1 MCQHYYLNYY
11 FSMKKSIIR
20 ISLQSTTII
29 IISSLFAVGSFAD
42 TTSTGTTSTGVNC
55 STASG
60 VKAELAVI
68 QQAFLVEMTRL
79 INDKWT
85 AYTRAMSLSGSQRSD
100 AIKAAN
106 EKYRIWV
113 QNAIK
118 IRETT
123 KQKNKS
129 HYYEKK
135 LICKGIKK
143 TDQRERKIEKH
154 NENKI
159 EKKEMKPQIK
169 ELKKDLK
176 KYNKKYRSN
185 KRDQK

>member
-1 MCQHYYLNYY
+1 
-11 FSMKKSIIR
+11 
-20 ISLQSTTII
+20 
-29 IISSLFAVGSFAD
+29 
-42 TTSTGTTSTGVNC
+42 
-55 STASG
+55 
-60 VKAELAVI
+60 
-68 QQAFLVEMTRL
+68 MTRL